1 VAKLIYESFGNRDQ
15 MRNVGPNGIMM
26 YIDNNKNNLRFENLN
41 YVTRSEFNKTRI
53 EKKRKKCKPQ
63 RYRTLK
69 KTTII
74 KD

>member
-1 VAKLIYESFGNRDQ
+1 

-53 EKKRKKCKPQ
+53 EKKRKKMQTTKIQ
-63 RYRTLK
+63 NLK
-69 KTTII
+69 ENNYH
-74 KD
+74 